1 MCLSARLE
9 KEVIEEKQPVAV
21 ERAPIIDARWI
32 EYLRILIN
40 ALIMKLHNIILV
52 AHKENNSRDA
62 MVNAFRNSVS
72 PSTVWLCMIP
82 AAPSARESAA
92 SNAAGEKMLQ
102 WLNQSF
108 LNKQLWG
115 NNHLCSE
122 QDCYLSFNQIKLF
135 IMLLVCKWPEIKI
148 FSTHLTSNRHQG
160 IPKAE
165 SRMLQRNIRLLN
177 VVTVV

>member
-62 MVNAFRNSVS
+62 MENASRSSVS
-72 PSTVWLCMIP
+72 PSTVWLCMTP
-82 AAPSARESAA
+82 AAPSAGESAV
-92 SNAAGEKMLQ
+92 SNAAVT
-102 WLNQSF
+102 QSKF
-108 LNKQLWG
+108 
-115 NNHLCSE
+115 SE
-122 QDCYLSFNQIKLF
+122 
-135 IMLLVCKWPEIKI
+135 
-148 FSTHLTSNRHQG
+148 
-160 IPKAE
+160 
-165 SRMLQRNIRLLN
+165 
-177 VVTVV
+177 